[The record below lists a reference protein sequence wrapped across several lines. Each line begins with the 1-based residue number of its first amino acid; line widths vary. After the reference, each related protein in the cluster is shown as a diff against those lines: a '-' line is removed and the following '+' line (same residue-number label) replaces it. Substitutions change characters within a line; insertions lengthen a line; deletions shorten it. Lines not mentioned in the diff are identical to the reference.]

1 MIKSILVGLGT
12 SATAESVTRHAMDI
26 AKPRAA
32 ELVGLAVTDP
42 LRLEWLG
49 PRPMGVGITAASAD
63 LVRQRLVRAAADI
76 QAAGELFATRCRGA
90 NVAHRITEE
99 FGDPFEIAADLVR
112 YHDMCVF
119 GLHGLFEHDV
129 VPEPR
134 DALERLVSEGVRPI
148 LAVAEQYRPIRRVL
162 VAYSGSLESAKTFK
176 HFVHSGLYADVP
188 VRIVH
193 FGDDAQA
200 ATRRLEKASAFFR
213 AHRRVVETDHAGGSA
228 DHDLLPYA
236 EAWKADLIV
245 AGNSA
250 KNLLLRRVFGETA
263 LRLLRE
269 SPLPLY
275 LAQ

>member
-1 MIKSILVGLGT
+1 MIKRILVGLGT
-12 SATAESVTRHAMDI
+12 SSTAESVTRHAIDI
-26 AKPRAA
+26 AKPHSA

-42 LRLEWLG
+42 LRLEWTG
-49 PRPMGVGITAASAD
+49 PRPMGVGVTAASSD
-63 LVRQRLVRAAADI
+63 LVRHRVERAAADI
-76 QAAGELFATRCRGA
+76 QAASELFATRCRDA
-90 NVAHRITEE
+90 DVSHRVTEE
-99 FGDPFEIAADLVR
+99 TGDPFEIAADLVR

-134 DALERLVSEGVRPI
+134 DALERLVSQGVRPI

-200 ATRRLEKASAFFR
+200 ASRRLEKAAAFFM
-213 AHRRVVETDHAGGSA
+213 AHGRSVETDHAGGSA
-228 DHDLLPYA
+228 DRDLLPYA
-236 EAWKADLIV
+236 NEWNADLIV

-269 SPLPLY
+269 SHLPLY